1 MICIGIIFIN
11 AYGEEHTAEFI
22 GGLGSRYLDLYC
34 TLLLS
39 VCRGRIVV

>member
-1 MICIGIIFIN
+1 MIYIGIIFIN